1 MPTTIETYPDFLEQ
15 VQQLVQQHH
24 ALKREP
30 LRLAVYYAPPRRAKG
45 NVFLFEVIDGF
56 GGDDVDAKRKLF
68 RFGYGSTPAF
78 PLPPGSTLRMMLTN
92 PAELRRAIR
101 EGWKDIEELR
111 RAREAGIATVVYA
124 DALGRKLW
132 DSI

>member
-1 MPTTIETYPDFLEQ
+1 MPTATETYPEFLEQ
-15 VQQLVQQHH
+15 VQQLVAQHR
-24 ALKREP
+24 AMKQEP
-30 LRLAVYYAPPRRAKG
+30 LRLAVYLAPPRRAKG
-45 NVFLFEVIDGF
+45 DIFIFEVIDGF
-56 GGDDVDAKRKLF
+56 GGGDVDAKRKLF

-92 PAELRRAIR
+92 PAEVRTAIR

-111 RAREAGIATVVYA
+111 RAREAGMATVIYA